1 MMMNSLAIKYLPSDE
16 LRRITPDTNDLG
28 HNLRINATIPDYSP
42 NTPVSRERDIANCQM
57 PSNLSMSKYRYME
70 KYGLLG

>member
-16 LRRITPDTNDLG
+16 LRRITPQTNDSN
-28 HNLRINATIPDYSP
+28 HNLRINTTIPDHSP
-42 NTPVSRERDIANCQM
+42 KTPAIANFQT